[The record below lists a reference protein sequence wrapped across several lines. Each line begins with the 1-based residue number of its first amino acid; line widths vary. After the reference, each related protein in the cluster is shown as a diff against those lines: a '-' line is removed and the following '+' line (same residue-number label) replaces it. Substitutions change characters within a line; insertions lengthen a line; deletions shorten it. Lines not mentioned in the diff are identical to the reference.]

1 MINVKEVNLME
12 LLNDVSKGLIVIPDF
27 QRDFIWGLNQIEELL
42 NSVINGY
49 FIGSILMLE
58 SSLDN
63 LRFAERPIRGVK
75 KSQINRQGHNTIKYI
90 LDGQQ
95 RITSLYYAFFEPDIP
110 LFDDM
115 NFVCKF
121 YIRPDVSEDNI
132 FGLEDPEDI
141 GRRLRLPRELIDKL
155 FDIYKREYGV
165 DIRDL
170 PTMGIF
176 KNKETFEAYIN
187 SKPSLTKS
195 YIDKLREIFDKIQRY
210 TVPVITLPQDTSD
223 EDIVNTFERINRTG
237 TPLDIFE
244 LAVARY
250 YPIGINLNNLKEEIL
265 EEEIKA
271 RFLDVLD
278 YVSILKVMALL
289 KDLEPKSKNL
299 LKLVDTQNKN
309 NLSQVRAEFLT
320 LWDCAVDYLNKA
332 LDRVRNVYGATK
344 IKIGK
349 RNIELIPYTT
359 MIVPLAVMLY
369 EIEERG
375 NLATLYNKVDLWYW
389 STVFSQKYSHA
400 VDTKSFSDV
409 KAMRN
414 WFVNPPEKPDL
425 TLNFDY
431 VKDEMMKA
439 ARSSALGKAFY
450 NQLILN
456 NPMDLL
462 TGQPITISECQIDH
476 IFPSSRFGSV
486 ADNIFN
492 LTLLDKHTNQKK
504 KDKLPAEFLK
514 DCLSAHG
521 DDRNSLMRTLES
533 HFISEEALKAM
544 ENNDI
549 DGFIKARAERFIE
562 ILKEKLAGL
571 EIIK

>member
-27 QRDFIWGLNQIEELL
+27 QRDFIWELNQIEELL

-63 LRFAERPIRGVK
+63 LRFAERFIWGVE
-75 KSQINRQGHNTIKYI
+75 KSQINREGHNTIKYI

-95 RITSLYYAFFEPDIP
+95 RITSLYYAFFEPNVP
-110 LFDDM
+110 LFDDKKS
-115 NFVCKF
+115 VYKF
-121 YIRPDVSEDNI
+121 YIRFDVSEDNI
-132 FGLEDPEDI
+132 LGLVDPENI
-141 GRRLRLPRELIDKL
+141 LSGKEEELIDK
-155 FDIYKREYGV
+155 FFNIYKRKYGV

-170 PTMGIF
+170 PTMGTF
-176 KNKETFEAYIN
+176 RNKETFEAYIN

-250 YPIGINLNNLKEEIL
+250 YPIGINLNKLKEEIL
-265 EEEIKA
+265 KKA
-271 RFLDVLD
+271 RFLDVLG

-289 KDLEPKSKNL
+289 KNLEPKSKNL

-309 NLSQVRAEFLT
+309 NLSQVRAEFLD
-320 LWDCAVDYLNKA
+320 LWERAVDYLNKA

-359 MIVPLAVMLY
+359 MIVPLAIMLY
-369 EIEERG
+369 EIEKRG

-400 VDTKSFSDV
+400 VDTNSFSDV

-414 WFVNPPEKPDL
+414 WFANPPEKPDL

-514 DCLSAHG
+514 DCLWAHG

-533 HFISEEALKAM
+533 HFISEKALKAM

-562 ILKEKLAGL
+562 ILKERLAGL

>member
-27 QRDFIWGLNQIEELL
+27 QRDFIWELNQIEELL

-63 LRFAERPIRGVK
+63 LRFAERFIWGVE
-75 KSQINRQGHNTIKYI
+75 KSQINREGHNTIKYI

-95 RITSLYYAFFEPDIP
+95 RITSLYYAFFEPNVP
-110 LFDDM
+110 LFDDKKS
-115 NFVCKF
+115 VYKF
-121 YIRPDVSEDNI
+121 YIRFDVSEDNI
-132 FGLEDPEDI
+132 LGLVDPENI
-141 GRRLRLPRELIDKL
+141 LSGKEEELIDK
-155 FDIYKREYGV
+155 FFNIYKRKYGV

-170 PTMGIF
+170 PTMGTF
-176 KNKETFEAYIN
+176 RNKETFEAYIN

-250 YPIGINLNNLKEEIL
+250 YPIGINLNNLKEEI
-265 EEEIKA
+265 KV

-309 NLSQVRAEFLT
+309 NLSQVRAEFLD
-320 LWDCAVDYLNKA
+320 LWERAVDYLNKA

-359 MIVPLAVMLY
+359 MIVPLAIMLY
-369 EIEERG
+369 EIEKRG

-400 VDTKSFSDV
+400 VDTNSFSDV

-414 WFVNPPEKPDL
+414 WFANPPEKPDL

-514 DCLSAHG
+514 DCLWAHG

-533 HFISEEALKAM
+533 HFISEKALKAM

-562 ILKEKLAGL
+562 ILKERLAGL

>member
-1 MINVKEVNLME
+1 
-12 LLNDVSKGLIVIPDF
+12 
-27 QRDFIWGLNQIEELL
+27 
-42 NSVINGY
+42 
-49 FIGSILMLE
+49 
-58 SSLDN
+58 
-63 LRFAERPIRGVK
+63 
-75 KSQINRQGHNTIKYI
+75 
-90 LDGQQ
+90 
-95 RITSLYYAFFEPDIP
+95 
-110 LFDDM
+110 M

-165 DIRDL
+165 DIRDT

-187 SKPSLTKS
+187 SHPSLTKS

-237 TPLDIFE
+237 TPLDTFE

-250 YPIGINLNNLKEEIL
+250 YPIGINLNSLKEEI
-265 EEEIKA
+265 KDSP
-271 RFLDVLD
+271 FLDVLD

-320 LWDCAVDYLNKA
+320 LWERAVDYLNKA

-359 MIVPLAVMLY
+359 MIVPLAIMLY
-369 EIEERG
+369 EIEKRG

-409 KAMRN
+409 KAMRD
-414 WFVNPPEKPDL
+414 WFANPPEKPDL

-533 HFISEEALKAM
+533 HFISEEAFKAM

-549 DGFIKARAERFIE
+549 DRFIEARAERFIE

>member
-27 QRDFIWGLNQIEELL
+27 QRDFIWELNQIEELL

-63 LRFAERPIRGVK
+63 LRFAERFIWGVE
-75 KSQINRQGHNTIKYI
+75 KSQINREGHNTIKYI

-95 RITSLYYAFFEPDIP
+95 RITSLYYAFFEPNVP
-110 LFDDM
+110 LFDDKKS
-115 NFVCKF
+115 VYKF
-121 YIRPDVSEDNI
+121 YIRFDVSEDNI
-132 FGLEDPEDI
+132 LGLVDPENI
-141 GRRLRLPRELIDKL
+141 LSGKEEELIDK
-155 FDIYKREYGV
+155 FFNIYKRKYGV

-170 PTMGIF
+170 PTMGTF
-176 KNKETFEAYIN
+176 RNKETFEAYIN

-250 YPIGINLNNLKEEIL
+250 YPIGINLNNLKEEI
-265 EEEIKA
+265 KV

-309 NLSQVRAEFLT
+309 NLSQVRAEFLD
-320 LWDCAVDYLNKA
+320 LWERAVDYLNKA

-359 MIVPLAVMLY
+359 MIVPLAIMLY
-369 EIEERG
+369 EIEKRG

-400 VDTKSFSDV
+400 VDTNSFSDV

-414 WFVNPPEKPDL
+414 WFANPPEKPDL

-431 VKDEMMKA
+431 VKDEMMRA

-514 DCLSAHG
+514 DCLWAHG

-533 HFISEEALKAM
+533 HFISEKALKAM

-562 ILKEKLAGL
+562 ILKERLAGL